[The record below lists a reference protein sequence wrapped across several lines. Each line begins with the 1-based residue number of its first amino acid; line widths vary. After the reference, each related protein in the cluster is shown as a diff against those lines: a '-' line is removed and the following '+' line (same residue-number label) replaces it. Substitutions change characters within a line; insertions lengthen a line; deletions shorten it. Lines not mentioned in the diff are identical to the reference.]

1 MAIENTG
8 DKKVVLKYIKTQ
20 KLLACAIDGL
30 KAYLRFFPTVKWM
43 RGEGVQMSATNTT
56 NHTSVI
62 NSCFPPKFNH
72 HHKDQW
78 LASPVIMCHYFMKH
92 SYILVRS

>member
-30 KAYLRFFPTVKWM
+30 KAYLRFFPTVK
-43 RGEGVQMSATNTT
+43 
-56 NHTSVI
+56 
-62 NSCFPPKFNH
+62 
-72 HHKDQW
+72 
-78 LASPVIMCHYFMKH
+78 
-92 SYILVRS
+92 